1 MKEGQVLP
9 AHCFSRDFIDLDS
22 SQWYHKYTDYVIE
35 RGLMNGMS
43 QEKFVPNGILTR
55 GQLVTILHRL
65 AGSPTPTGAS
75 PFTDVKEGRYYTEAV
90 SWAAEQGLAQGVTE
104 TRFVP
109 EAPATREQLVTFLYR
124 YAAMHGV
131 DTAAGGS
138 LSNFPDASSVSE
150 YAQQP
155 MLWAVQTGLLQGMD
169 GRLAP
174 KASATRAQTAAFLTR
189 FCENILKGE

>member
-1 MKEGQVLP
+1 MSRRLP
-9 AHCFSRDFIDLDS
+9 PP
-22 SQWYHKYTDYVIE
+22 
-35 RGLMNGMS
+35 G
-43 QEKFVPNGILTR
+43 
-55 GQLVTILHRL
+55 
-65 AGSPTPTGAS
+65 
-75 PFTDVKEGRYYTEAV
+75 
-90 SWAAEQGLAQGVTE
+90 
-104 TRFVP
+104 
-109 EAPATREQLVTFLYR
+109 EQLVTFLYR

-174 KASATRAQTAAFLTR
+174 QSLRNPRTDRCVPDPLFARTF
-189 FCENILKGE
+189 

>member
-1 MKEGQVLP
+1 M
-9 AHCFSRDFIDLDS
+9 
-22 SQWYHKYTDYVIE
+22 
-35 RGLMNGMS
+35 
-43 QEKFVPNGILTR
+43 
-55 GQLVTILHRL
+55 
-65 AGSPTPTGAS
+65 
-75 PFTDVKEGRYYTEAV
+75 KEGRYYTEAV
-90 SWAAEQGLAQGVTE
+90 SWAAEQGLAQGRDGDPVC
-104 TRFVP
+104 P